1 MPTLATTYSVS
12 IENHATYNASLAI
25 YQVDPDLND
34 PSVLTLAWLVKP
46 STSGSTT
53 GFTWEVDYDFYWTE
67 VDVPKP
73 GTTITSTAIRE
84 ADLSSNNSVEFSH
97 ADGGTYQFSEATS
110 GPRSNILYIH
120 QDSSIIAQDNAYI
133 GIQMDNKPV
142 VAVKAQPNTKTEFTP
157 HPTYYLVYGRIQPGE
172 IIDISEYADVALKLT
187 FDGVTS
193 HAVTLSEQNQFHLK
207 S

>member
-12 IENHATYNASLAI
+12 VDNKATYNASLAI
-25 YQVDPDLND
+25 YQVDPNLDD
-34 PSVLTLAWLVKP
+34 PNVLTLAWLVKP

-53 GFTWEVDYDFYWTE
+53 AFTWEVEYDFYWTE
-67 VDVPKP
+67 VDNPKP
-73 GTTITSTAIRE
+73 GTTITSTATRE
-84 ADLSSNNSVEFSH
+84 ADLTSNNMVLFSH

-110 GPRSNILYIH
+110 GPKSNILYVH
-120 QDSSIIAQDNAYI
+120 QDDSIVVADNAYI

-157 HPTYYLVYGRIQPGE
+157 HPTYYMVYGRIEPGE

-193 HAVTLSEQNQFHLK
+193 HSVTLSEHNQFHLN